1 MGLNSRIAKR
11 ILDSRVSSVTR
22 EKQVYN
28 LDAAK
33 TAGVLWMM
41 DQKESFN
48 KIQDKLSKA
57 GIKTTGVCYFPL
69 RKAII
74 PDGINGFTRK
84 QTNYW
89 TEIPSGELIDH
100 FIHQKFELLIDLTVQ
115 KYFPLVYI
123 AALSEAKFKIGYSGN
138 AQNYFDLNIDFQ
150 TQPDSEQLADQI
162 LYYLMRINK
171 TTIE

>member
-1 MGLNSRIAKR
+1 MRLNLRIAKR
-11 ILDSRVSSVTR
+11 ILDSRLSSVKR

-28 LDAAK
+28 LDTAK

-41 DQKESFN
+41 DQKESFE
-48 KIQDKLSKA
+48 KIQDRLSKE
-57 GIKTTGVCYFPL
+57 GIKITDLCYFPL

-74 PDGINGFTRK
+74 PEGINGFTRK

-89 TEIPSGELIDH
+89 TEIPSAEMVNH
-100 FIHQKFELLIDLTVQ
+100 FIHQKFDILIDLTVH

-123 AALSEAKFKIGYSGN
+123 AALSEANFKIGYTGN

-150 TQPDSEQLADQI
+150 TQPDAEQLADQI
-162 LYYLMRINK
+162 IYYLMRINK